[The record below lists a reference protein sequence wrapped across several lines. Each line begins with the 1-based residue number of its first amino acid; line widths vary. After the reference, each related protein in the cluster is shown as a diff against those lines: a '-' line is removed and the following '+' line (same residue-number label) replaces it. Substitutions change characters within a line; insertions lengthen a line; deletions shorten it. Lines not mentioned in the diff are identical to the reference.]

1 MRIINLFMK
10 NLYNGLS
17 YLMIFMLSLLFII
30 IITRYFFSYGN
41 VALQELVMYCHA
53 IIFMLGI
60 CYTLHDNSHVSID
73 IIVKRISKK
82 KQDVVNSFFNI
93 IFLLPISLF
102 LIFVSKDMV
111 IRSWSIMEGS
121 SEAGGLN
128 YVFVLK
134 SIIPITG
141 FLIFIISV
149 LILVND
155 IKKFSK

>member
-10 NLYNGLS
+10 NLCNGLS

-41 VALQELVMYCHA
+41 VALQELVMYCQA

-60 CYTLHDNSHVSID
+60 CYTLYDNSHVSID

>member
-60 CYTLHDNSHVSID
+60 CYTLYDNSHVSID

>member
-1 MRIINLFMK
+1 
-10 NLYNGLS
+10 
-17 YLMIFMLSLLFII
+17 
-30 IITRYFFSYGN
+30 
-41 VALQELVMYCHA
+41 
-53 IIFMLGI
+53 
-60 CYTLHDNSHVSID
+60 
-73 IIVKRISKK
+73 
-82 KQDVVNSFFNI
+82 
-93 IFLLPISLF
+93 
-102 LIFVSKDMV
+102 
-111 IRSWSIMEGS
+111 MEGS